1 VNEIENRLLEVAKRI
16 EQQLTQRAEEVRK
29 NEAALLAHCEAWTKQ
44 LNGWERRLSALEGQ
58 LGELSSELARL
69 SKG

>member
-1 VNEIENRLLEVAKRI
+1 MNEIEMRLLDVAKRL
-16 EQQLTQRAEEVRK
+16 EQQLTQRADEVRQ

-44 LNGWERRLSALEGQ
+44 LNAWERRLSGLEGQ
-58 LGELSSELARL
+58 LGELSSDLARL